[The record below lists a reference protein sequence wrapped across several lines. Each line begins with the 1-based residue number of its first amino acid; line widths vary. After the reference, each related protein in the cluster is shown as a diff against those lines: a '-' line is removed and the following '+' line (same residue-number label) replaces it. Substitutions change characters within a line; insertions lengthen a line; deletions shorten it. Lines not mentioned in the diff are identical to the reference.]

1 MNTSGKVH
9 KSAYPSTR
17 SRSWFRAEP
26 PAPNSQ
32 GANNERGSLLLSAT
46 SIHVTGALVRDTFRE
61 AFARKIFWGFFGC
74 STALILFF
82 IFIMKIDV
90 VQGAIAT
97 VSLFGNTS
105 RGEDVQKL
113 VRQAHA
119 AIAAFL
125 YTAGMFLA
133 VFASA
138 GLIPS
143 VFEPGRIELL
153 LSKPVERYHILLGRY
168 VGNLLVIAANI
179 FYLVFAVWLIFG
191 FKTGIWTYG
200 FLWSSALTLFVFSIL
215 LTVVVLVGVLWESA
229 VVATMV
235 TFGLMLVSPILAQQ
249 RLLERLLTSEWS
261 RNIVRALYY
270 VLPKVFDLGRMVRS
284 IVLGLPVDD
293 WMPVWSSALFG
304 VVVLAAG
311 LYAFARRNY

>member
-1 MNTSGKVH
+1 MNSKTIG
-9 KSAYPSTR
+9 
-17 SRSWFRAEP
+17 
-26 PAPNSQ
+26 
-32 GANNERGSLLLSAT
+32 
-46 SIHVTGALVRDTFRE
+46 VTLALVRDTFRE

-82 IFIMKIDV
+82 IFIMRIDV

-97 VSLFGNTS
+97 VSLFGNAAHS
-105 RGEDVQKL
+105 VDVQRM
-113 VRQAHA
+113 VRQAHG

-125 YTAGMFLA
+125 FTAGMFLA

-168 VGNLLVIAANI
+168 TGNVLVIAANI

-191 FKTGIWTYG
+191 IKTGVWTAG
-200 FLWSSALTLFVFSIL
+200 FLWSSVLTVYMFAVL

-229 VVATMV
+229 AVTTMV
-235 TFGLMLVSPILAQQ
+235 TFAIMIVSPILAQQ
-249 RLLERLLTSEWS
+249 PTLERLLTSETS
-261 RNIVRALYY
+261 RNIVRGAYY
-270 VLPKVFDLGRMVRS
+270 ALPKVFDLGRMTRS
-284 IVLGLPVDD
+284 LVLGNAIDD
-293 WMPVWSSALFG
+293 WMPVWSSGLFG
-304 VVVLAAG
+304 VAVLGAG
-311 LYAFARRNY
+311 IYVFARKNY

>member
-1 MNTSGKVH
+1 MNIRTIG
-9 KSAYPSTR
+9 
-17 SRSWFRAEP
+17 
-26 PAPNSQ
+26 
-32 GANNERGSLLLSAT
+32 
-46 SIHVTGALVRDTFRE
+46 VTLALVRDTFRE

-82 IFIMKIDV
+82 IFIMRIDV

-97 VSLFGNTS
+97 VSLFGNAAHS
-105 RGEDVQKL
+105 LDVQRL
-113 VRQAHA
+113 VRQAHG

-125 YTAGMFLA
+125 FTAGMFLA

-168 VGNLLVIAANI
+168 TGNVLVIAANI

-191 FKTGIWTYG
+191 IKTGVWTAG
-200 FLWSSALTLFVFSIL
+200 FLWSSALTVYMFAVL

-229 VVATMV
+229 AVTTMV
-235 TFGLMLVSPILAQQ
+235 TFGIMIVSPILAQQ
-249 RLLERLLTSEWS
+249 QTLERLLTSETS
-261 RNIVRALYY
+261 RNIVRGAYY
-270 VLPKVFDLGRMVRS
+270 ALPKVFDLGRITRS
-284 IVLGLPVDD
+284 LVLGNPIDD
-293 WMPVWSSALFG
+293 WMPVWSSGMFG
-304 VVVLAAG
+304 VVVLGAAI
-311 LYAFARRNY
+311 YVFARKNY

>member
-1 MNTSGKVH
+1 MNI
-9 KSAYPSTR
+9 KSL
-17 SRSWFRAEP
+17 
-26 PAPNSQ
+26 
-32 GANNERGSLLLSAT
+32 GAT
-46 SIHVTGALVRDTFRE
+46 SALVRDTFRE

-82 IFIMKIDV
+82 IFIMRIDV

-153 LSKPVERYHILLGRY
+153 LSKPVELYHILLGRY

-191 FKTGIWTYG
+191 FKTGVWTYG
-200 FLWSSALTLFVFSIL
+200 FLWSSVLTLFVFAVL
-215 LTVVVLVGVLWESA
+215 LTVVVLIGVLWESA

-249 RLLERLLTSEWS
+249 KLLERLLTSEWS
-261 RNIVRALYY
+261 RNMVRGLYY

-284 IVLGLPVDD
+284 IVLGEPAGS

-304 VVVLAAG
+304 VVVLGAG
-311 LYAFARRNY
+311 LYAFSRRNY

>member
-1 MNTSGKVH
+1 MNSKTI
-9 KSAYPSTR
+9 A
-17 SRSWFRAEP
+17 
-26 PAPNSQ
+26 
-32 GANNERGSLLLSAT
+32 
-46 SIHVTGALVRDTFRE
+46 VTLALVRDTFRE

-82 IFIMKIDV
+82 IFILRIDV

-97 VSLFGNTS
+97 VSLFGNAS
-105 RGEDVQKL
+105 RSLDVQRL
-113 VRQAHA
+113 VRQAHG

-125 YTAGMFLA
+125 FTAGMFLA

-168 VGNLLVIAANI
+168 TGNVLVIAANI

-191 FKTGIWTYG
+191 IKTGVWTAG
-200 FLWSSALTLFVFSIL
+200 FLWSSVLTVYMFAVL

-229 VVATMV
+229 AVTTMV
-235 TFGLMLVSPILAQQ
+235 TFAIMIVSPILAQQ
-249 RLLERLLTSEWS
+249 PTLERLLTSETS
-261 RNIVRALYY
+261 RNIVRGAYY
-270 VLPKVFDLGRMVRS
+270 ALPKVFDLGRIARS
-284 IVLGLPVDD
+284 LVLGDRID
-293 WMPVWSSALFG
+293 NWMPVWSSGLFG
-304 VVVLAAG
+304 VAILSAG
-311 LYAFARRNY
+311 IYVFARKNY

>member
-1 MNTSGKVH
+1 M
-9 KSAYPSTR
+9 STR
-17 SRSWFRAEP
+17 S
-26 PAPNSQ
+26 
-32 GANNERGSLLLSAT
+32 LL
-46 SIHVTGALVRDTFRE
+46 VTVALVRDTFRE
-61 AFARKIFWGFFGC
+61 AFARKIFWAFFGC

-97 VSLFGNTS
+97 ISLFGNTS

-113 VRQAHA
+113 VRQVHA

-125 YTAGMFLA
+125 FTAGMFLA

-138 GLIPS
+138 GLIPA

-168 VGNLLVIAANI
+168 IGNLLVIAANV
-179 FYLVFAVWLIFG
+179 FYLVFAVWVIFG
-191 FKTGIWTYG
+191 IKTGVWTAG
-200 FLWSSALTLFVFSIL
+200 FLWSSVLILFIFAVL

-235 TFGLMLVSPILAQQ
+235 TFGLMLMSPILAQQ
-249 RLLERLLTSEWS
+249 SILERLLSSEWS
-261 RNIVRALYY
+261 RNLVRVMYY
-270 VLPKVFDLGRMVRS
+270 ALPKVFDVGRIVRGL
-284 IVLGLPVDD
+284 VLGDPVGN
-293 WMPVWSSALFG
+293 WMPIWSSALFG
-304 VVVLAAG
+304 AAILTTG
-311 LYAFARRNY
+311 LYVFSRRNY

>member
-1 MNTSGKVH
+1 MNNRTI
-9 KSAYPSTR
+9 A
-17 SRSWFRAEP
+17 
-26 PAPNSQ
+26 
-32 GANNERGSLLLSAT
+32 
-46 SIHVTGALVRDTFRE
+46 VTLALVRDTFRE

-82 IFIMKIDV
+82 IFILRIDV

-97 VSLFGNTS
+97 VSLFGNAS
-105 RGEDVQKL
+105 RSLDVQRL
-113 VRQAHA
+113 VRQAHG

-125 YTAGMFLA
+125 FTAGMFLA

-168 VGNLLVIAANI
+168 TGNVLVIAANI

-191 FKTGIWTYG
+191 IKTGVWTAG
-200 FLWSSALTLFVFSIL
+200 FLWSSVLTVYMFAVL

-229 VVATMV
+229 AVTTMV
-235 TFGLMLVSPILAQQ
+235 TFAIMIVSPILAQQ
-249 RLLERLLTSEWS
+249 QTLERLLTSETS
-261 RNIVRALYY
+261 RNIVRGAYY
-270 VLPKVFDLGRMVRS
+270 ALPKVFDLGRITRS
-284 IVLGLPVDD
+284 LVLGNPIDD
-293 WMPVWSSALFG
+293 WMPV
-304 VVVLAAG
+304 
-311 LYAFARRNY
+311 